1 MSPVRSPANRA
12 NPVPPWR
19 GTPLPHERSDATIL
33 GRIRRILLRR
43 RRLIA
48 ALLLCAATAI
58 AVQQLTPAPAVTVPV
73 LVAARDLPAGHTL
86 VQADL
91 QSTSVARGMVPD
103 GALALSP
110 AAPAS
115 NVVPP
120 DTSAPASPF
129 GAVGWLGRQL
139 AGPVR
144 RGEVLTD
151 ASLAGAELLIGAPAG
166 SQAVPVRLSDPA
178 TVKLLH
184 QGQLVT
190 VVLSSASGLDGPV
203 TSTVL
208 AHAVPVLWTPSTA
221 TPVGALLPATESE
234 GLVVVAATAEQAAEL
249 AGASTRGKVFLIIV
263 S

>member
-1 MSPVRSPANRA
+1 MSPVRSPVTRQNS
-12 NPVPPWR
+12 VPPWR
-19 GTPLPHERSDATIL
+19 GPPLPHERSDATVW
-33 GRIRRILLRR
+33 GRIRRRILRR
-43 RRLIA
+43 RRLLA
-48 ALLLCAATAI
+48 ALLLCAATAV
-58 AVQQLTPAPAVTVPV
+58 AVQQLTPAPAVTMPV
-73 LVAARDLPAGHTL
+73 LVAARDLPAGHAL
-86 VQADL
+86 AEADL
-91 QSTSVARGMVPD
+91 LSTSVAPGMVPD
-103 GALALSP
+103 GALVLSR
-110 AAPAS
+110 AAPARLGAQA
-115 NVVPP
+115 
-120 DTSAPASPF
+120 DTSGPVSSV

-151 ASLAGAELLIGAPAG
+151 ASLAGAELLIGAPVG

-203 TSTVL
+203 SNTVL
-208 AHAVPVLWTPSTA
+208 AHAVPVLWTPSAA
-221 TPVGALLPATESE
+221 TPVGALLPAAESE

-249 AGASTRGKVFLIIV
+249 AGASTRGKIFLIIV